1 MVGSAVCPTGHMTV
15 SWWQDTM
22 DLTFE
27 AVPKDTRKPTLVT
40 LAECT
45 AVRLTSRRF
54 RMEEIPKKYQDISY
68 WTEVWMLLWWPWSA
82 MIPQNS
88 PSGTRCCTSWFHLP
102 WELSHGSGRW
112 PSELGL
118 GRLSWA
124 VDVAEAWTVK
134 SIWNSSL
141 DETVMR
147 DGSCGFQR
155 SILPLEERKKNS
167 KLYYSK
173 NLANLGPSAPL
184 WPLA

>member
-1 MVGSAVCPTGHMTV
+1 MVGGAVCPTGHMTV

-54 RMEEIPKKYQDISY
+54 RMEENSKKYQDISY

-118 GRLSWA
+118 GRLSCRCSWGL
-124 VDVAEAWTVK
+124 DCEEHLEQQPG
-134 SIWNSSL
+134 WNCH
-141 DETVMR
+141 EGWV
-147 DGSCGFQR
+147 DGSCGCFEFKDQFCLWR
-155 SILPLEERKKNS
+155 RGKK
-167 KLYYSK
+167 L
-173 NLANLGPSAPL
+173 
-184 WPLA
+184 